1 MTIEELRQLSEIE
14 LKRLVQESRDKLRDL
29 RFKLARREV
38 KNVKEAKEIRK
49 IIARIMT
56 LLKSKLSK

>member
-1 MTIEELRQLSEIE
+1 MTIDEIRQLSETE
-14 LKRLVQESRDKLRDL
+14 LKRLIQESRDKLRDL

-49 IIARIMT
+49 TIARIMT